1 MSLKSSAA
9 DSSVRIRV
17 ENTGSIDE
25 RATIRAVNEAAFG
38 GSDEADLVDRLRSDD
53 HALLSLVAE
62 LESGIIAHIMFS
74 RMWINTPSRLVP
86 AVALAPVA
94 VLPAHQR
101 KGIGSLLI
109 QHGLELLRGRGES
122 IVIVVGHPAYY
133 PRFGFSTDRAR
144 ALESPF
150 PREAFMAMEL
160 RSGALD
166 GIQGPVVY
174 PPAFGI

>member
-1 MSLKSSAA
+1 MSSKSSSA
-9 DSSVRIRV
+9 DAFVRIRV
-17 ENTGSIDE
+17 ENTASIDE
-25 RATIRAVNEAAFG
+25 RAAIRTAHEAAFG
-38 GSDEADLVDRLRSDD
+38 GSDEADLVDRLRGDD

-62 LESGIIAHIMFS
+62 LESGIIGHIMFS
-74 RMWINTPSRLVP
+74 RMWINTSSGIVP

-101 KGIGSLLI
+101 KGIGTLLI
-109 QHGLELLRGRGES
+109 RHGLELLQGQGES
-122 IVIVVGHPAYY
+122 IIIVVGHPEYY
-133 PRFGFSTDRAR
+133 PRFGFSADRAK

-160 RSGALD
+160 QRSALD
-166 GIQGPVVY
+166 GIQGTVVY